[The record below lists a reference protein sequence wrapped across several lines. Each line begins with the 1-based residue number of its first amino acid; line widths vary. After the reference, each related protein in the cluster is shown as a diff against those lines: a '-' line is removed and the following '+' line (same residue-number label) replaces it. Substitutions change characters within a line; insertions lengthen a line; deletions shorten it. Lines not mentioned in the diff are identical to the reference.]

1 MTKNPSPL
9 TAEDLMQERLLTAD
23 ETAHALCLPSSLLSN
38 AAKRERLLI
47 PHYYINK
54 LVRFKLHEM
63 LAWQAQ
69 RARKEAPDA

>member
-1 MTKNPSPL
+1 MNKNPSPL
-9 TAEDLMQERLLTAD
+9 TAEDLMLERLLTAD
-23 ETAHALCLPSSLLSN
+23 ETAHALRLPSSLLSN

-54 LVRFKLHEM
+54 LVRFKLREM

>member
-1 MTKNPSPL
+1 MNNNQSTL
-9 TAEDLMQERLLTAD
+9 TAEDLMQERLLTVA
-23 ETAHALCLPSSLLSN
+23 ETAHALNLPSSILSSP
-38 AAKRERLLI
+38 AKRERLLI

-54 LVRFKLHEM
+54 LVRFKLREM